1 VSMDIIDKL
10 RCIEK
15 GRPVAQEAAED
26 IRRLRAEITSLN
38 SSWQATFEAAAF
50 HQEEAKNLRAQLAAS
65 EARAE
70 RMAKALRSAI
80 SVIERDGDPWN
91 VCDDFRAALAEGEA
105 G

>member
-1 VSMDIIDKL
+1 VSITQDEINCWRANYGL
-10 RCIEK
+10 
-15 GRPVAQEAAED
+15 D
-26 IRRLRAEITSLN
+26 IRTPADAMDYWSTRCAGTAPAGAVAALGLCIDEI
-38 SSWQATFEAAAF
+38 AT
-50 HQEEAKNLRAQLAAS
+50 LRAQLAAS
-65 EARAE
+65 ETQAE